1 MIGGLHPTVPTLVIS
16 LLTLLVGESFLLSLA
31 ISTILL
37 TNVMNILVMNI
48 KFYSSPLVF
57 NKETLKLLI

>member
-1 MIGGLHPTVPTLVIS
+1 MIGGLHPTIPTLVMS
-16 LLTLLVGESFLLSLA
+16 LLTFLVGESFLLSLA